1 MVAASIRSK
10 NPGAMWGRV
19 GKRPS
24 LNKFVPTNNPLA
36 VKWGSTQT
44 EYLSDGL
51 NQGNNIAYFPTYLQG
66 ICAQMDL
73 WRSSPNYKNKKFKD
87 AISIWAGR
95 NNVPSYIAFVKDR
108 VPGMTADTVMDETFW
123 RGPMAIPFLKAQA
136 GHEAG
141 VTKYPAPDE
150 DWEKARAT
158 VLGGKPPVVEK
169 PPVKPPPPPKPKSK
183 TPIDDAVNKGLKD
196 LEPK

>member
-44 EYLSDGL
+44 EYLNDGL

-95 NNVPSYIAFVKDR
+95 NNVASYIAFVKD
-108 VPGMTADTVMDETFW
+108 
-123 RGPMAIPFLKAQA
+123 
-136 GHEAG
+136 
-141 VTKYPAPDE
+141 
-150 DWEKARAT
+150 
-158 VLGGKPPVVEK
+158 
-169 PPVKPPPPPKPKSK
+169 
-183 TPIDDAVNKGLKD
+183 
-196 LEPK
+196 